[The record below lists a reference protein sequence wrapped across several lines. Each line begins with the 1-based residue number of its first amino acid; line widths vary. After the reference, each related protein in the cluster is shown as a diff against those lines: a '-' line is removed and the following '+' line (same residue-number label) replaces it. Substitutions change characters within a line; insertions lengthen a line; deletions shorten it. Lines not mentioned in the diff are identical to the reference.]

1 MSEFNYIKETDTEG
15 ILRYKGRKCGSYKIN
30 GQNVEV
36 DISTATGKA
45 AWLAEFKE
53 DSNAIS
59 KFFGLDVKPEPT
71 PEPEIEP
78 TPEPEIETE
87 DDVLVEWRNML
98 LDKAEANGNIA
109 AIKNDGNGVIYKGPA
124 TQDNIDAVLEYDDI
138 VEVLNDPA
146 RD

>member
-1 MSEFNYIKETDTEG
+1 
-15 ILRYKGRKCGSYKIN
+15 
-30 GQNVEV
+30 
-36 DISTATGKA
+36 
-45 AWLAEFKE
+45 
-53 DSNAIS
+53 
-59 KFFGLDVKPEPT
+59 
-71 PEPEIEP
+71 
-78 TPEPEIETE
+78 
-87 DDVLVEWRNML
+87 ML